1 MKKTLSWILL
11 ASAVIH
17 AAFLDVSYNKQDK
30 KFTVIID
37 PGHGGKDPGG
47 QSAGFNEKD
56 VVLAVGKKLG
66 KLISDSLNNV
76 NIVFTREKDVFIELS
91 ERSKIANKAN
101 GDLFISIHS
110 NANDNSAAEGTE
122 TFVMGTHKNEGWLAV
137 AKRENASILLEAD
150 YQHNES
156 YGGFDPN
163 SPVGHIIFSLYQ
175 NAFITKSLEIAE
187 DVENEFQN
195 HTSLKSRGV
204 KQAGFLVLWKTSM
217 PSVLV
222 EIGFLT
228 NPKDRASMT
237 SEHGQEKIAL
247 AIFQAFKKY
256 YANNQAKSSK

>member
-1 MKKTLSWILL
+1 MKNTLVWILL
-11 ASAVIH
+11 LSAIVH
-17 AAFLDVSYNKQDK
+17 AAFLEVDTNKQDK

-47 QSAGFNEKD
+47 QSGGFNEKD
-56 VVLAVGKKLG
+56 VVLAVAKKLG
-66 KLISDSLNNV
+66 KYINDSLSEINV
-76 NIVFTREKDVFIELS
+76 VFTRNKDVFIELS

-110 NANDNSAAEGTE
+110 NANDNKDADGTE

-175 NAFITKSLEIAE
+175 NAYISKSLEIAE
-187 DVENEFQN
+187 DVELEFHK
-195 HTSLKSRGV
+195 HTTMKSRGV

-217 PSVLV
+217 PSVLI

-228 NPKDRASMT
+228 NPKDRANMT
-237 SEHGQEKIAL
+237 SDNGQDKIAL
-247 AIFQAFKKY
+247 AIYKAFKKY
-256 YANNQAKSSK
+256 HTQTTSQNSK